1 MKKLVA
7 LITVLAS
14 SFYAYSQ
21 DVVAQKTYTISE
33 DAGLMH
39 KAHVSLTVICIL
51 LIALSFI
58 IIMTKTHYEYRL
70 KKNLIDRSVP
80 ENIVIQ
86 FLKPNPKEDSREA
99 IKWVSILLGAGIG
112 LAVVSFINHS
122 LGIHSLAIMIISVAL
137 GYLAYYY
144 FTKKK
149 QE

>member
-1 MKKLVA
+1 
-7 LITVLAS
+7 
-14 SFYAYSQ
+14 
-21 DVVAQKTYTISE
+21 
-33 DAGLMH
+33 
-39 KAHVSLTVICIL
+39 
-51 LIALSFI
+51 
-58 IIMTKTHYEYRL
+58 MTKTHYEYRL

-80 ENIVIQ
+80 ENIVSQ
-86 FLKPNPKEDSREA
+86 FLKPNLNEDSREA
-99 IKWVSILLGAGIG
+99 IKWVAILLGAGIG